1 LLISQGNKIT
11 EPTDQ
16 MSYSKEAQGYWDG
29 EHIRYLA
36 EGNQPP
42 SVEDRVK
49 EAFDAGVRSVQR
61 SYSNLDVIGMVDK
74 TKINFPNK

>member
-1 LLISQGNKIT
+1 
-11 EPTDQ
+11 

-29 EHIRYLA
+29 EHIRYLT

-49 EAFDAGVRSVQR
+49 EAFDAGVRSVKR
-61 SYSNLDVIGMVDK
+61 SYSNLDVVGL
-74 TKINFPNK
+74 NNKCTIYLWNGQNYERSI

>member
-1 LLISQGNKIT
+1 
-11 EPTDQ
+11 
-16 MSYSKEAQGYWDG
+16 MSYSKEAQAYWEG

-49 EAFDAGVRSVQR
+49 EAFDAGVKDFHRK
-61 SYSNLDVIGMVDK
+61 NWFDAFN
-74 TKINFPNK
+74 TNINFPNK